1 VTRRVDFGNVVQP
14 HSNPPPIVSSAPPL
28 RLLLIEDSFAVAREF
43 ETALRTLEG
52 ERLHVH
58 HVETLGEALR
68 VLGARAVPFDCLVV
82 DLRLSDVEGLPA
94 VKRLRGV
101 DPSAPIVVIAGEED
115 RGTAVEAL
123 RHGAQDLLIYP
134 WQRTAELAVDLRRVV
149 RGAIER
155 RQQQAAHKPLPPNDD
170 EETADLAAPPRADE
184 DTAFVMRFQPW
195 IQMEERRIYGIE
207 AMLGSRAT
215 QDSPREIL
223 RAAETR
229 GELGALSE
237 WLLRRVGPLWRQW
250 RSAGIAPPRLAVN
263 VAPSELQ
270 ARRFARSRLALL
282 QEHGLSPGEMQF
294 ELAEDAIV
302 EAGVKPLAELQELRA
317 AGVRIVA
324 DNVGRSQVALLA
336 LARLPLDGIKLDY
349 SLIESVRLQDR
360 ASRAA
365 VRGLVAMCTELGITC
380 CAVGVENETD
390 FNASRE
396 LGIHFLQGY
405 WVGRPQSQDAIAR
418 WLEACVP
425 KAQRRPSPITAPP
438 PAPPA

>member
-1 VTRRVDFGNVVQP
+1 M
-14 HSNPPPIVSSAPPL
+14 SSDPSL

-43 ETALRTLEG
+43 ETALRSLEG
-52 ERLHVH
+52 ERLQVH
-58 HVETLGEALR
+58 HVETLGQALR
-68 VLGARAVPFDCLVV
+68 LLGSRHVPFDCVV
-82 DLRLSDVEGLPA
+82 LDLRLSDAEGLAA
-94 VKRLRGV
+94 VKRLRSV
-101 DPSAPIVVIAGEED
+101 DRRSPIVVIAGEED
-115 RGTAVEAL
+115 RAAAVEAL
-123 RHGAQDLLIYP
+123 QHGAQDLLTHP

-155 RQQQAAHKPLPPNDD
+155 RQHESNPKPAPATEEEDVSAAA
-170 EETADLAAPPRADE
+170 TPPRTTDE
-184 DTAFVMRFQPW
+184 DTAFVLRFQPW
-195 IQMEERRIYGIE
+195 IQMPERRVHGVE

-223 RAAETR
+223 RAAESR
-229 GELGALSE
+229 GELGALSQ

-263 VAPSELQ
+263 VAPSELH

-294 ELAEDAIV
+294 ELAEDALV

-380 CAVGVENETD
+380 CAVGVENDTD
-390 FNASRE
+390 FKASGE
-396 LGIHFLQGY
+396 LGVHFLQGY
-405 WVGRPQSQDAIAR
+405 WVGRPQSQEAIAR
-418 WLEACVP
+418 WLEGCVP
-425 KAQRRPSPITAPP
+425 GKAQRHKAAAAAAPSAPP
-438 PAPPA
+438 EAPA